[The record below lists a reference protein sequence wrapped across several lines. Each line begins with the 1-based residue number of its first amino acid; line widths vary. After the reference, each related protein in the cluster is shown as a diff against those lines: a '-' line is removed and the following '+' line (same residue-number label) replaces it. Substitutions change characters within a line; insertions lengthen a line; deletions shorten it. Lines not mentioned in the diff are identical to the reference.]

1 MGIYIAYGSNSNL
14 TQMQRR
20 CPDARRLGT
29 AVLEGY
35 KLTFKG
41 DSGEYYAT
49 IEPSED
55 SEVPVV
61 VWELSEQDEEELDEY
76 EDYPLMYEK
85 KYLTITLNG
94 KPYEAMTYVMYDYLM
109 YGEPQEGYCAEI
121 AEGYRQNGF
130 DLAVLQRAVEECM
143 G

>member
-1 MGIYIAYGSNSNL
+1 MGIYIAYRSNSNL

-29 AVLEGY
+29 AVPEGY
-35 KLTFKG
+35 KMAFKG

-85 KYLTITLNG
+85 KYHT
-94 KPYEAMTYVMYDYLM
+94 
-109 YGEPQEGYCAEI
+109 
-121 AEGYRQNGF
+121 
-130 DLAVLQRAVEECM
+130 QR
-143 G
+143 